1 MDTIALQLVEWLP
14 ASLPMLLLL
23 AGAGLMVAEAIAPGA
38 HFIVV
43 GVALL
48 VTGLVG
54 LVLMSVLSV
63 APLVTLFAMAITM
76 FLVGSMTL
84 YVYREFDFYGG
95 KGSGKTSDSD
105 ALRGQTGRV
114 TEPVTRSS
122 GQVKLDNGGFNPF
135 YQARSLDADIPAGE
149 EVIVVEPGG
158 GNVITVESMSAIE
171 NDIDRELAR
180 NTDEE
185 PESETA

>member
-1 MDTIALQLVEWLP
+1 MDTIALQLVDWLP
-14 ASLPMLLLL
+14 ASIPMLLLL

-54 LVLMSVLSV
+54 LLLSSVLGGLLTV
-63 APLVTLFAMAITM
+63 FAMAITM
-76 FLVGSMTL
+76 FLVGSLSL

-95 KGSGKTSDSD
+95 KGTDKTSDSA
-105 ALRGQTGRV
+105 ALRGQTGHV
-114 TEPVTRSS
+114 TEPVTRSA
-122 GQVKLDNGGFNPF
+122 GQVKLDNGGFNPY
-135 YQARSLDADIPAGE
+135 YQARSLDANIPVGE

-158 GNVITVESMSAIE
+158 GNVITVESMATIE
-171 NDIDRELAR
+171 GDIDRELASNR
-180 NTDEE
+180 DEE